1 MNYQQ
6 SIFLK
11 RRSCRKFTDQQIDPN
26 QVKAIVEAGL
36 LAPTSM
42 NRRPCQFTLVDDKEL
57 LEKLAQCKPHGADLL
72 AGCALAIVVS
82 ANPSMSD
89 VWVEDA
95 AIASSYIQ
103 LQAESLGL
111 GTCWVQVRN
120 RMQDNENTSSEW
132 VKDLLDMDGAEH
144 VVSIIAI
151 GHKDAP
157 RPQARLDQLQWE
169 KVRLGNWKEEQQP

>member
-11 RRSCRKFTDQQIDPN
+11 RRSCRKFTDEQIDPN

-57 LEKLAQCKPHGADLL
+57 LEKLSQCKPHGAELI
-72 AGCALAIVVS
+72 AGCALAVMVS
-82 ANPSMSD
+82 ANPSISD

-95 AIASSYIQ
+95 SIASSYIQ

-120 RMQDNENTSSEW
+120 RMHDNENTSSEW

-157 RPQARLDQLQWE
+157 RPQASLDQLQWE
-169 KVRLGNWKEEQQP
+169 KVHIGNWKEEQQS

>member
-6 SIFLK
+6 TIFLK
-11 RRSCRKFTDQQIDPN
+11 RRSCRVFTDEQIDAN

-57 LEKLAQCKPHGADLL
+57 LEKLSHCKPHGADLI
-72 AGCALAIVVS
+72 AGCAIAVVVS
-82 ANPSMSD
+82 ANPSISD

-95 AIASSYIQ
+95 SIASSYIQ
-103 LQAESLGL
+103 LQAESFGL

-120 RMQDNENTSSEW
+120 RMYDNENTSSEW
-132 VKDLLDMDGAEH
+132 VKELLDMDGAEH
-144 VVSIIAI
+144 VVSIIVI
-151 GHKDAP
+151 GHKDAS
-157 RPQARLDQLQWE
+157 RPQASLDQLPWE
-169 KVRLGNWKEEQQP
+169 KVHIGNWKEEQ

>member
-11 RRSCRKFTDQQIDPN
+11 RRSCRKFTDEQIDPN

-57 LEKLAQCKPHGADLL
+57 LEKLSQCKPHGADLI

-82 ANPSMSD
+82 ANPSVSD

-95 AIASSYIQ
+95 SIASSYIQ
-103 LQAESLGL
+103 LQAETTRTPPASG
-111 GTCWVQVRN
+111 
-120 RMQDNENTSSEW
+120 
-132 VKDLLDMDGAEH
+132 
-144 VVSIIAI
+144 
-151 GHKDAP
+151 
-157 RPQARLDQLQWE
+157 
-169 KVRLGNWKEEQQP
+169 

>member
-6 SIFLK
+6 NIFLK
-11 RRSCRKFTDQQIDPN
+11 RRSCRQFTDRLIDPD
-26 QVKAIVEAGL
+26 QVKSIVEAAL

-42 NRRPCQFTLVDDKEL
+42 NRCPCQFTLVDDKAL
-57 LEKLAQCKPHGADLL
+57 LKKLSQCKPHGANPI

-82 ANPSMSD
+82 ANPSISD

-95 AIASSYIQ
+95 SIAACYIQ
-103 LQAESLGL
+103 LQAESIGL

-120 RMQDNENTSSEW
+120 RMHDNENTSSEW
-132 VKDLLDMDGAEH
+132 VKELLDIDGAEH

-151 GHKDAP
+151 GHKAEQQP
-157 RPQARLDQLQWE
+157 SASLDKLQWE
-169 KVRLGNWKEEQQP
+169 KVHIGNWSHEQ

>member
-6 SIFLK
+6 TIFLK
-11 RRSCRKFTDQQIDPN
+11 RRSCRKFTDQQLDPD

-57 LEKLAQCKPHGADLL
+57 LEQLSHCKSQGADLL
-72 AGCALAIVVS
+72 AGCAIAIVVS
-82 ANPSMSD
+82 ANPSVSD

-120 RMQDNENTSSEW
+120 RMYDNENTSSEW
-132 VKDLLDMDGAEH
+132 VKNLLNMDGAQH

-157 RPQARLDQLQWE
+157 RPQASLDQLQWE
-169 KVRLGNWKEEQQP
+169 KVHIGAWNDNQEQ